1 MRDKI
6 FFFFFC
12 RRLDSNEKAA
22 VMIELEN
29 KRTKME

>member
-1 MRDKI
+1 MRDKKK
-6 FFFFFC
+6 FFFC